1 MNECVISFDYNKELI
16 DKIKEIPIRM
26 YNPIDKNW
34 FIPYCFLK
42 QFTKSLGGLPYDI
55 EYINKEID
63 EDKASQFKFKTEPFE
78 HQLACFEFGKT
89 RDKFLL
95 GDEPGLGKTKSIIDL
110 ALYKKLAYGYNHCLI
125 ICGIKTLTYN
135 WVKEI
140 SIHSDEACT
149 ILGQKNSKDKIKIG
163 TNADKL
169 KMLNNID
176 DLPYFIITNIETI
189 RDKSILAQ
197 LHNLIKLNK
206 LEMIAVDEFH
216 KVKNPDSKQGK
227 ALLTLKPFT
236 RIAMT
241 GTPLVNSPLD
251 LYSILNWLDI
261 EKHNFYIYKNHY
273 CRFDDYKRIIGFK
286 NLSELNTILEYV
298 MLRRKKSEVLNLPP
312 KIYTTEYLEMDK
324 EQQLIYDSVRNQI
337 IDNIDKVSLS
347 NNPLTE
353 LIRLRQA
360 TGFTGILNFEKR
372 FSCKYDRCCDIIE
385 EVVDSGGKVLVVSQ
399 WVEVLNPLY
408 NYLSAEGF
416 NPAIIT
422 GQVKDHERSE
432 QEYKFTNDD
441 SCKVM
446 LGSIAAMGV
455 GLTFTVANTVIF
467 LDSPWNRA
475 TKEQAEDRC
484 HRIGTNG
491 TVNIIT
497 LVCKDTIDERIEDIV
512 YSKGKISDAIVDG
525 EIKTPNK
532 RGLLNKLLNI

>member
-1 MNECVISFDYNKELI
+1 MNECIVTFDYSKEI
-16 DKIKEIPIRM
+16 IEKIKDIPIRT
-26 YNPIDKNW
+26 YNPVDHSW

-42 QFTKSLGGLPYDI
+42 RFIKSLGGLPYNI
-55 EYINKEID
+55 EYTTRDID
-63 EDKASQFKFKTEPFE
+63 DIATQEFEFKTTPFN
-78 HQLACFEFGKT
+78 HQLSCFEFGKE

-110 ALYKKLAYGYNHCLI
+110 ARYKKLAYGYKHCLI
-125 ICGIKTLTYN
+125 ICGIKTLIYN

-140 SIHSDEACT
+140 NIHSDEECT
-149 ILGQKNSKDKIKIG
+149 ILGQKVTKGKVKVGSNTDK
-163 TNADKL
+163 A
-169 KMLNNID
+169 KMLDNID
-176 DLPYFIITNIETI
+176 ELPYFIITNIEAI
-189 RDKSILAQ
+189 RDNTI
-197 LHNLIKLNK
+197 LNK
-206 LEMIAVDEFH
+206 LHELIDSKELEMIVVDEFH
-216 KVKNPDSKQGK
+216 KVKNPESKQGA
-227 ALLTLKPFT
+227 ALLTLRPFT

-251 LYSILNWLDI
+251 LYSVLNWLDI

-286 NLSELNTILEYV
+286 NLDELNTILEYI
-298 MLRRKKSEVLNLPP
+298 MLRRKKSEVLDLPP

-347 NNPLTE
+347 SNPLTE

-408 NYLSAEGF
+408 NYLSSEGF

-432 QEYKFTNDD
+432 QERMFTKDD

-484 HRIGTNG
+484 HRIGTTG
-491 TVNIIT
+491 TVSIIT

-525 EIKTPNK
+525 EIKVTNK
-532 RGLLNKLLNI
+532 RNLLNKLLNI